1 MTVLA
6 VPNWSLVPDNLAS
19 IANDLCSSGL
29 TVHYCAGDIDHR
41 RTVTAFSGAWEDVAR
56 GVEHLCS
63 AWFPLIDLSAEASG
77 VHPKVGALDVCPFV
91 LLEGEE
97 TKLIEAVGEFGRGFS
112 ERFEIPVRFYERSG
126 DGTALPDLRRGG
138 VDAQQDRH
146 PKWGV
151 TVMGVRG
158 FLLAINVNFLDL
170 TLTKA
175 REIAAK
181 IREGRDAGEP
191 RFTGVR
197 ALGLSLASRG
207 QAQVSMNFTQPD
219 STSVDDVV
227 EYIETQAGSRG
238 ETELIGVIRERDL
251 ATSTRLQVRTEQ
263 VVYV

>member
-1 MTVLA
+1 VTVLA
-6 VPNWSLVPDNLAS
+6 VPNWSLVPDNLVS
-19 IANDLCSSGL
+19 VANALRGSGL
-29 TVHYCAGDIDHR
+29 TVHYCEGDTDHR
-41 RTVTAFSGAWEDVAR
+41 RTVTAFSGPWKDVVR
-56 GVEHLCS
+56 GVEHLCET
-63 AWFPLIDLSAEASG
+63 WFPLIDLSAEASG

-91 LLEGEE
+91 LLEGDEAE
-97 TKLIEAVGEFGRGFS
+97 LIGSVAKFGAHFS

-151 TVMGVRG
+151 TVMGVRD
-158 FLLAINVNFLDL
+158 FLLAINVNFSAL

-181 IREGRDAGEP
+181 IRDGRDAGEP
-191 RFTGVR
+191 KFTGVR

-207 QAQVSMNFTQPD
+207 QTQVSMNFTQPD
-219 STSVDDVV
+219 LTSVDHVV
-227 EYIETQAGSRG
+227 EYIEQQAGSRG
-238 ETELIGVIRERDL
+238 VTELIGVIRERDL
-251 ATSTRLQVRTEQ
+251 ATSTRLQVRAEQ

>member
-6 VPNWSLVPDNLAS
+6 VPNWSLVPDNLVS
-19 IANDLCSSGL
+19 VANDLRSSGL
-29 TVHYCAGDIDHR
+29 SVHYCAGDVDHR

-56 GVEHLCS
+56 GVEHLS
-63 AWFPLIDLSAEASG
+63 QTWLPMVDLSSESSG

-158 FLLAINVNFLDL
+158 FLLAINVNFSDL

-181 IREGRDAGEP
+181 IRHGRDEGEP

-207 QAQVSMNFTQPD
+207 QTQVSMNFTQPD
-219 STSVDDVV
+219 LTSVDDVL
-227 EYIETQAGSRG
+227 EYIEQLAGGRG

-251 ATSTRLQVRTEQ
+251 ATSTRLQVRAEQ

>member
-6 VPNWSLVPDNLAS
+6 VPNWSLVPDNLVSA
-19 IANDLCSSGL
+19 ANDLRSFGL

-63 AWFPLIDLSAEASG
+63 VWFPLIDLSAEASG

-112 ERFEIPVRFYERSG
+112 PRFEIPVRFYERSG
-126 DGTALPDLRRGG
+126 DGAALPDFRRGG
-138 VDAQQDRH
+138 VHAQLDRH

-158 FLLAINVNFLDL
+158 FLLAINVNFSDL

-181 IREGRDAGEP
+181 IRHDRDAGEP

-207 QAQVSMNFTQPD
+207 QTQVSMNFTQPD
-219 STSVDDVV
+219 LTSVDDVV

-251 ATSTRLQVRTEQ
+251 ATSTRLQVRAEQ